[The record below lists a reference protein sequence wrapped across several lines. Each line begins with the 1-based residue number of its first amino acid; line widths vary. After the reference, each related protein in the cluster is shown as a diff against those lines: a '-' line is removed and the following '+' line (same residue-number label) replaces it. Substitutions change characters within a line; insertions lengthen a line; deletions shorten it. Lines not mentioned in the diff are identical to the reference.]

1 MEGKSLCME
10 NEQKILKKADEYYVS
25 AKEQTVYNCQMESM
39 QYFHK
44 TSMLRFRN

>member
-1 MEGKSLCME
+1 ME
-10 NEQKILKKADEYYVS
+10 NEQKIFKKADEYYVS

-44 TSMLRFRN
+44 TSMLCFRN